1 MVNVHEC
8 INQFVQESQLLS
20 SVAGNA
26 QRLAAIAMSAG
37 ALVGGLAAAPA
48 AAKGPVFP
56 KTVEHVFDR
65 DTVYLGSLGCS
76 GVALHEARGSVVG
89 VETAEHCSLRDETNE
104 RIEGSDGKT
113 YIIQPSPVLAQ
124 TGREQGH
131 LKTVAQIDRFIVPNT
146 ADNNHDLIIGIAEG
160 HTEAQAL
167 KAERKSN
174 LPESAL
180 SKLKFGDQVYEA
192 GWPAYQPRN
201 PGPMR
206 RQDFSMR
213 FLGLGQA
220 EVSDTG
226 QKLAVA
232 WAGDFESKDG
242 AETSFGDSGAG
253 TFVMYKR
260 RPRFIGVAS
269 ATYDL
274 TDSVPGFDGADLPP
288 APGLPSNSNGLKAA
302 TGFSYDTSEIPK
314 GATILH
320 SVRSGDQIPGYESP
334 DEAMAA
340 ARAAFKNPD
349 IPKTLVNGVVVV
361 ESTSDLKGGPPF
373 SINSP
378 VIFHDVTHEN
388 TVIAWADPLDPDHL
402 AFKYVEDRNLY
413 SIIAYPLPGAAT
425 VDFGATSGTETYEPE
440 VPGGQTTGDFIDSQQ
455 HVFGALYIDLPTVT
469 GNSYQLTSVNGSLRL
484 APASMK

>member
-1 MVNVHEC
+1 MIAVPER
-8 INQFVQESQLLS
+8 INQFVQENQLLNGLS
-20 SVAGNA
+20 GNVH
-26 QRLAAIAMSAG
+26 RLAAVAMSVG

-56 KTVEHVFDR
+56 KAVEHVFDR
-65 DTVYLGSLGCS
+65 DAVYLSALRCS
-76 GVALHEARGSVVG
+76 GVALHGTKGGVVG
-89 VETAEHCSLRDETNE
+89 IETAEHCSLRDETNE

-113 YIIQPSPVLAQ
+113 YIVQTEPVLAQ

-131 LKTVAQIDRFIVPNT
+131 LKTVAQIDRFIVPDT
-146 ADNNHDLIIGIAEG
+146 ADNNHDLIIGIAKK

-167 KAERKSN
+167 NAERKLA

-180 SKLKFGDQVYEA
+180 AKLKFGDQVYEA
-192 GWPAYQPRN
+192 GWPTYQPRN

-206 RQDFSMR
+206 RQDFSLR

-220 EVSDTG
+220 NVDTG

-232 WAGDFESKDG
+232 WMGDFESKDG

-253 TFVMYKR
+253 DFVMYKR

-269 ATYDL
+269 TGYDL
-274 TDSVPGFDGADLPP
+274 TDAVPGFDGADLPP
-288 APGLPSNSNGLKAA
+288 APGLPSNSNGLKAV

-334 DEAMAA
+334 DETVAA

-361 ESTSDLKGGPPF
+361 ESASDLKGGPPF

-378 VIFHDVTHEN
+378 VIFHDAAHEN
-388 TVIAWADPLDPDHL
+388 TVLVWADPLDPDHL

-425 VDFGATSGTETYEPE
+425 VDFGTTSGTETYEAE

-484 APASMK
+484 APAGMK